1 MADRIN
7 GITSSSAKRLWLGA
21 WLILAVGLAVWLG
34 WTSTESYRRL
44 VDLGLEPAE
53 RFALDAGDVVLLVFA
68 GLFLSAIVVGLA
80 HFITGAVS
88 EIYARAKAFDAP
100 GLVPAAASHIVNCR
114 PRQHGKPEGGDGGR
128 SSWPPSDHPR
138 SLLIVS
144 RSTRN
149 P

>member
-21 WLILAVGLAVWLG
+21 WLILAVGWAVWAVP
-34 WTSTESYRRL
+34 STESFVVWVVGGL
-44 VDLGLEPAE
+44 LG
-53 RFALDAGDVVLLVFA
+53 